1 MKTWIRFLT
10 IGWSFVSAAIIIV
23 TYNVMKYEFVTEDY
37 IIELTHNSSELKP
50 GDIYDL
56 RKQTIVSYLYN
67 NYNGMP
73 LYKSEFIE
81 RIKNVKS
88 INLNSSHSVDN
99 KSIYLYLPLY
109 SFVVWAFPILV
120 FTLLGILFERGR
132 TITPES
138 DMVKNKNI

>member
-1 MKTWIRFLT
+1 MKTWIKFLI

-37 IIELTHNSSELKP
+37 SIELTHNTSELKP

-56 RKQTIVSYLYN
+56 RKATVISYLYDD
-67 NYNGMP
+67 YYKMP

-81 RIKNVKS
+81 RIKNAKS
-88 INLNSSHSVDN
+88 INLHSSHSVNN
-99 KSIYLYLPLY
+99 KAIYLYLPLY

-120 FTLLGILFERGR
+120 FTLMGIVFEKSK
-132 TITPES
+132 TITATRG
-138 DMVKNKNI
+138 